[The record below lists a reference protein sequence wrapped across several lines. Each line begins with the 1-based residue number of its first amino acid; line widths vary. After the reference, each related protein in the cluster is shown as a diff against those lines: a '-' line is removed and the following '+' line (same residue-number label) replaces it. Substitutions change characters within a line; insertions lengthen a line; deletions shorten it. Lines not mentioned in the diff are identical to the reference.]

1 MHSEFTM
8 TTTMSLKN
16 SIFIGEAFQIE
27 VSDGIPNPLEVT
39 KKSTCIQLKLKYLR
53 GHTFGGVCV

>member
-8 TTTMSLKN
+8 ITTMSVKN
-16 SIFIGEAFQIE
+16 SIFIGEVFQIE

-39 KKSTCIQLKLKYLR
+39 KTSTCIQLKCLR
-53 GHTFGGVCV
+53 GHNFGGVCV

>member
-8 TTTMSLKN
+8 ITTMSLKN

-27 VSDGIPNPLEVT
+27 VSDGIPNPLEVNLYPL
-39 KKSTCIQLKLKYLR
+39 QLKCLR
-53 GHTFGGVCV
+53 GHNFGGVCV